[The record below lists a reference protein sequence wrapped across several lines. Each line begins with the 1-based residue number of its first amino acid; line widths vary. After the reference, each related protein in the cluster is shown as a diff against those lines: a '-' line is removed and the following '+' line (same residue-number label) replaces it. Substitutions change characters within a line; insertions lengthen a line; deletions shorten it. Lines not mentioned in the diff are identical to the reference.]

1 MAAERNVR
9 ATTRVKV
16 TAKKDGFMISVAAEL
31 AGMHPQTLRMYETKG
46 VIEPKRSPKGTR
58 LYSLAD
64 VEKLKRIQAMTT
76 EAKMS
81 LQGALRMIELED
93 RLVSMS
99 RKVQGLETRAQE
111 LTAEVQRL
119 EQLRRELRAEIVPY
133 VRPGALV
140 VSPRK

>member
-1 MAAERNVR
+1 MAGERQVR
-9 ATTRVKV
+9 TTRVKV
-16 TAKKDGFMISVAAEL
+16 TARKDGFMISVAAEL

-46 VIEPKRSPKGTR
+46 VIEPRRSPKGTR

-81 LQGALRMIELED
+81 LQGALRVIELED
-93 RLVSMS
+93 RLASMT
-99 RKVQGLETRAQE
+99 RKVSALEKRAQE
-111 LTAEVQRL
+111 LNAEVERL
-119 EQLRRELRAEIVPY
+119 EQLRREIRAEIVPY